1 MIMTEVKVGQIWK
14 DNDKRVGDRQIEIV
28 AINDSE
34 NKAVVVNLV
43 TKKTTKVSLKRFRPI
58 STGYTLIKDVD

>member
-1 MIMTEVKVGQIWK
+1 MTEVKVGQIWK
-14 DNDKRVGDRQIEIV
+14 DNDKRVGDRQIEVI

-34 NKAVVVNLV
+34 GKAVVVNLV
-43 TKKTTKVSLKRFRPI
+43 TKKATKVSLKRFRPI